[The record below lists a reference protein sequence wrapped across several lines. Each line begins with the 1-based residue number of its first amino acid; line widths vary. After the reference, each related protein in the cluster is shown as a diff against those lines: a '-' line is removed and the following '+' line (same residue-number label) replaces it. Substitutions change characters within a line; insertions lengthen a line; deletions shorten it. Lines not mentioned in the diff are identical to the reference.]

1 MLYEI
6 ETWPDKEEDVIR
18 LDRND
23 AIIVI
28 WIRIGKPGME
38 FLQRNLMILKIFKYK
53 EMFTE

>member
-28 WIRIGKPGME
+28 WMRIGKPGME